1 MKIPVKIFLLLYFLF
16 LSCEKSEPKSILET
30 RKGYLTGIGNS
41 TTNWKLKGI
50 TIDGLPQQL
59 SGSQLSY
66 TKQYFSSLKFSE
78 LHFQVLKL
86 FRLLKL
92 STGQTL
98 SLFLWH
104 I

>member
-1 MKIPVKIFLLLYFLF
+1 MKIQVKIFLLFYFLF

-59 SGSQLSY
+59 SASLAATQAVWVNITTTGF
-66 TKQYFSSLKFSE
+66 TINTNATAVVSSTAYKWNYVVI
-78 LHFQVLKL
+78 Q
-86 FRLLKL
+86 
-92 STGQTL
+92 
-98 SLFLWH
+98 
-104 I
+104 